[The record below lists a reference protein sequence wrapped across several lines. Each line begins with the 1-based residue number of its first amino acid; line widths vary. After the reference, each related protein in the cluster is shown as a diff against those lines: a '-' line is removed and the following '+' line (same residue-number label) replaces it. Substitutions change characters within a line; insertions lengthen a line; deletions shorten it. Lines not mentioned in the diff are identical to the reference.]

1 MAQGASKPRRRKKI
15 PQDHYD
21 TVANMLMNVLPNHM
35 ILSQCSMRWN
45 KPKQY
50 VQDVIVRVH
59 EDWAAQAALT
69 ADTRRHQIRQ
79 GFEVLLMKALK
90 GTPNAQGQA
99 GNGDLHLA
107 ARIMSELGKLD
118 GCYKPAQSEIN
129 VNHGG
134 QIGMGIAL
142 GALGFKSQD
151 EVRDRIEELRA
162 RLAKQGPAAL
172 QAPAQTPG
180 IPTALET
187 MTPTAATSG
196 FIDVEEGD

>member
-1 MAQGASKPRRRKKI
+1 MAQGAKPKRRKKI

-45 KPKQY
+45 KPKAY

-59 EDWAAQAALT
+59 EDWATQAAMT

-90 GTPNAQGQA
+90 GHPNAQGGQSSP
-99 GNGDLHLA
+99 GDLHLA
-107 ARIMSELGKLD
+107 SRIMRELGLLD
-118 GCYKPAQSEIN
+118 GCYKPATSEIN
-129 VNHGG
+129 ITHGG
-134 QIGMGIAL
+134 QVGMGIAL

-151 EVRDRIEELRA
+151 EVRDRIDELRA
-162 RLAKQGPAAL
+162 QLAKQGPAAL
-172 QAPAQTPG
+172 QAPQGSGTPAA
-180 IPTALET
+180 TDAHV
-187 MTPTAATSG
+187 PTAATSG